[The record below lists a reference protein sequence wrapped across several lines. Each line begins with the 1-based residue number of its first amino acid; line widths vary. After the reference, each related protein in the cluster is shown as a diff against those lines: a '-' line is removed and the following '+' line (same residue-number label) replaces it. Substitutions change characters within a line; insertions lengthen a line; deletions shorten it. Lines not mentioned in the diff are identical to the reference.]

1 MKKEILSIMF
11 LLSLSLGLLY
21 YLPDFIVEDY
31 METNE
36 IENLAGNIEKNKQSN
51 NLIVDKNTQLTF
63 DIIRVSP
70 DGDTV
75 MAGQS
80 EPDVHIYLY
89 ENKKEISSFFADPN
103 GEWIWISDDPLTQG
117 VKVFTIKFR
126 DRDGEEHWSNQEI
139 YILDDKS
146 SKLKPKVVKISSN
159 NFDDIDV
166 YNQDY
171 IDNGITLDLLSY
183 KPGKKFT
190 ISGRAPSNTIL
201 NLFSNE
207 LFIAKIK
214 SDFNGHWKY
223 SSELNRKL
231 SSNLNI
237 TSKIDGKDLSIV
249 IPLDII
255 FVDRDLKFNDSVMVE
270 MDTKGTWKITR
281 KINENEYVFSE
292 IFNDNLKIAA
302 FNKKHTLDETFKLVT
317 SR

>member
-21 YLPDFIVEDY
+21 YLPDVIVEDY
-31 METNE
+31 MEVNE
-36 IENLAGNIEKNKQSN
+36 IENLTSNVEKNKQSK
-51 NLIVDKNTQLTF
+51 NLIDFENTQLTF

-80 EPDVHIYLY
+80 EPNVHIYLY
-89 ENKKEISSFFADPN
+89 ENKKEISSFFADTN
-103 GEWIWISDDPLTQG
+103 GEWIWISDVPLTQG
-117 VKVFTIKFR
+117 VKVFSIKFT
-126 DRDGEEHWSNQEI
+126 DREGEDHWSNQEI

-146 SKLKPKVVKISSN
+146 SKLKPKVVKISSD

-171 IDNGITLDLLSY
+171 FDNGITLDLLNY

-190 ISGRAPSNTIL
+190 ISGRAPSDIIV

-207 LFIAKIK
+207 LLIAKIK

-231 SSNLNI
+231 SQNLNI
-237 TSKIDGKDLSIV
+237 TSKINGKDLSIK
-249 IPLDII
+249 IPLMDFIDKDIE
-255 FVDRDLKFNDSVMVE
+255 FNDSVKVE
-270 MDTKGTWKITR
+270 MDAKGTWKITR

-292 IFNDNLKIAA
+292 IFNDNFKIAN
-302 FNKKHTLDETFKLVT
+302 FKKKHHLNETFKLAI